1 MPYRIDLDGHGEIVR
16 VGEPRAL
23 LEGRFRDKEE
33 RAADVSG
40 AISEGK
46 EGTKGEHPRGKS
58 GAGENFLSG
67 FTIFFV
73 RAYYNDAC

>member
-40 AISEGK
+40 AVSEGK

-58 GAGENFLSG
+58 GAGEKFSSG
-67 FTIFFV
+67 FTIL
-73 RAYYNDAC
+73 CLGI

>member
-33 RAADVSG
+33 RASDVSSAVG
-40 AISEGK
+40 ETK
-46 EGTKGEHPRGKS
+46 DGTKGEHPRSKG
-58 GAGENFLSG
+58 GAGECFLKL
-67 FTIFFV
+67 FFFV
-73 RAYYNDAC
+73 LL